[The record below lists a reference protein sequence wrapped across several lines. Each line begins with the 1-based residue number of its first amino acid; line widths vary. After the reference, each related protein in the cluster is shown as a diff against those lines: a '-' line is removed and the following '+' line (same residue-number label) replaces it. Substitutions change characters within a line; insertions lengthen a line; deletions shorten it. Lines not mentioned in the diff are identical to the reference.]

1 MQRQLNIRIALVSA
15 AAVLLLAGT
24 ARAQRRSGA
33 VSRGGDYSVS
43 LESAGGASLPTYHHR
58 GETWVQGSRGQRY
71 AIRVRNHTGQRIE
84 AVVTVDGRDVITGRP
99 GNYRKNRG
107 YVIQPRGSV
116 RIDGFR
122 TSWSGVAAFRF
133 TDVEDSYA
141 ARMGSSRN
149 VGVIG
154 VAIFEQR
161 RPDYRPPPPIVR
173 RKRGVGTGYGAGGA
187 PSDGSAAP
195 RYLDENES
203 RQGVGTGYGGDRY
216 SPASETS
223 FPRRTRRPN
232 ARLKLYYDD
241 REGLIERGVIPRP
254 WYPQPREPDPFPES
268 RDPGFA
274 PPPPPR
280 PYYWE

>member
-1 MQRQLNIRIALVSA
+1 MQRQLNISIALVSA
-15 AAVLLLAGT
+15 AALLLLAGT

-43 LESAGGASLPTYHHR
+43 LESVGGGSLPTYHHR

-71 AIRVRNHTGQRIE
+71 AIRVRNHTQRRVE
-84 AVVTVDGRDVITGRP
+84 AVVTVDGRDVVTGRS

-141 ARMGSSRN
+141 ARMGGSRN

-154 VAIFEQR
+154 VAIFEER
-161 RPDYRPPPPIVR
+161 RPNYRPPPPIVR
-173 RKRGVGTGYGAGGA
+173 RKRGVGTGYGVGGA
-187 PSDGSAAP
+187 RSAESAAP
-195 RYLDENES
+195 RYLDDET
-203 RQGVGTGYGGDRY
+203 RQGVGTGYGEDRY

-223 FPRRTRRPN
+223 FQRRSKRPN

-241 REGLIERGVIPRP
+241 RRGLIDRGVIPRP
-254 WYPQPREPDPFPES
+254 WNPRPRDPDPFPDN

-274 PPPPPR
+274 PPPPSR